1 MINLIFVQ
9 NSLAVK
15 KSYLLCPLLCL
26 TLAAYPQ
33 KKADRKIV
41 SNLQLHVAYLASDK
55 LEGRRTGTPGEQ
67 LAAAYIAEQMK
78 LAGLSPKG
86 SNGYL
91 QEFTIREG
99 KEPGPKTRL
108 LLNHQAVPAT
118 QFIPL
123 PFSAEKNAK
132 GEVLPGVND
141 LDNVWLI
148 DVKTAEDELNPHS
161 ESMDFYI
168 KRTQDAK
175 QNGATGVIFFNGPEN
190 KSSVIKWL
198 DEKTAPLPIPAI
210 WAGPEVSKILS
221 ADDANGFQV
230 DFTVDFRPSKRTGTN
245 VVGYIDNGAATT
257 VVLGAHYD
265 HLGYGEDHNSMA
277 PAEKAIH
284 NGADD
289 NASGTAAL
297 LELGRLLKASGLKK
311 NNYVLIAFSGEE
323 LGLFGSKYFVENGG
337 IAPKDVNYMVN
348 MDMVGRLNNE
358 KGLQIGG
365 IGTSPAWGAILKSS
379 IPSALKVSYDSS
391 GTGPSDHTSFYRKD
405 IPVLFFFTGTHS
417 DYHKPSDDA
426 GKINYDGGLKVVKLV
441 YGIVE
446 KTNGQERLAFTKT
459 REQQMRS
466 TRFTV
471 TLGIM
476 PDYTFT
482 KGGVRVDGVSDGKPA
497 QKAGI
502 APNDIIFQL
511 GDMPVSDVETYMT
524 ALSTFKAGDS
534 TTVKVKRGTAEKVF
548 DIHF

>member
-1 MINLIFVQ
+1 MINLIFAQ
-9 NSLAVK
+9 NSPAVK
-15 KSYLLCPLLCL
+15 KTYLLCPLVCL

-41 SNLQLHVAYLASDK
+41 SNLQLHVTYLASDK

-67 LAAAYIAEQMK
+67 LAAGYIAEQMK
-78 LAGLSPKG
+78 QAGLSPRG
-86 SNGYL
+86 NDGYL
-91 QEFTIREG
+91 QVFTVREG
-99 KEPGPKTRL
+99 KEAGPKTRL
-108 LLNHQAVPAT
+108 LLNNRPQPAA
-118 QFIPL
+118 QYVPL
-123 PFSAEKNAK
+123 PFSAEKAAK

-148 DVKTAEDELNPHS
+148 DVKAAEEEINPHAAPL
-161 ESMDFYI
+161 EFYI
-168 KRTQDAK
+168 KKTKDAK

-190 KSSVIKWL
+190 TQAVSKWL
-198 DEKTAPLPIPAI
+198 DEKTASLPIPAI

-230 DFTVDFRPSKRTGTN
+230 DFEVDFKPSKRTGTN
-245 VVGYIDNGAATT
+245 VVGYIDNGAPTT

-277 PAEKAIH
+277 PSEKAIH

-297 LELGRLLKASGLKK
+297 IELGRLLKTSGLKK
-311 NNYVLIAFSGEE
+311 NNYALVAFSGEE

-337 IAPKDVNYMVN
+337 IAAKDVNYMVN
-348 MDMVGRLNNE
+348 MDMVGRLNTE

-365 IGTSPAWGAILKSS
+365 IGTSPAWSPILKTTVPTSF
-379 IPSALKVSYDSS
+379 KVNYDSS

-417 DYHKPSDDA
+417 DYHKPGDDA
-426 GKINYDGGLKVVKLV
+426 DKINYEGSLRVVKLI
-441 YGIVE
+441 YSIVE
-446 KTNGQERLAFTKT
+446 KTNAQERLPFTKT
-459 REQQMRS
+459 RETAMSS
-466 TRFTV
+466 TRFSV

-476 PDYTFT
+476 PDYTYA
-482 KGGVRVDGVSDGKPA
+482 KGGVRVDGVSEGKPA
-497 QKAGI
+497 KKAGI
-502 APNDIIFQL
+502 APGDVIFQL
-511 GDMPVSDVETYMT
+511 GGKTVSDVESYMG
-524 ALSTFKAGDS
+524 ALSAFKAGDH
-534 TTVKVKRGTAEKVF
+534 TTVKVKRGKEEKVF